1 MQEKIVEY
9 VYIGDSFSCPFCETK
24 YYLNWEETRPLA
36 VPMEG
41 KPCEHLEPYFLP
53 AYKADEDNRMD
64 MYRVAFTRLKE
75 ENAPL
80 AQKLDYLLHSTSPF
94 RAWLARKNPWHTVG
108 ITTKGCQNPLAIF
121 LGESLNLAEV
131 WVTPEA
137 AIYVRDR
144 SGEALFIPDP
154 SPRWIHELVRELYKH
169 KGRSWKA
176 LEVLAI
182 IEDINR
188 AIY

>member
-1 MQEKIVEY
+1 
-9 VYIGDSFSCPFCETK
+9 
-24 YYLNWEETRPLA
+24 
-36 VPMEG
+36 
-41 KPCEHLEPYFLP
+41 
-53 AYKADEDNRMD
+53 
-64 MYRVAFTRLKE
+64 
-75 ENAPL
+75 
-80 AQKLDYLLHSTSPF
+80 
-94 RAWLARKNPWHTVG
+94 
-108 ITTKGCQNPLAIF
+108 
-121 LGESLNLAEV
+121 LNLAEV